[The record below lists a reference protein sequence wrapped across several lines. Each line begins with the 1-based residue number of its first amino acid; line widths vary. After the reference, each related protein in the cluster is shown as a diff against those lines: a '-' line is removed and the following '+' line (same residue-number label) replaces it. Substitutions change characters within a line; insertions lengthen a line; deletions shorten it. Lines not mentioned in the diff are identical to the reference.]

1 MMRVAASR
9 RQHVDVHPVHHAPQT
24 WRDFFVHL
32 VTITIGLFIALTLQA
47 AVESLHHRHLVREAR
62 ENLRR
67 EIQINREHY
76 AENVQTLEKNRR
88 QLAHNI
94 DLLRDLR
101 SGKPIEKS
109 GLVWNWDWDGFI
121 DASWK
126 TARETG
132 AVSYMS
138 FDLINAYDD
147 IYSQQDYVNAQA
159 LVILDEE
166 PKSAAFLQIAKDP
179 SALSPGDI
187 QSMLISL
194 AESDIKV
201 AILQN
206 LMKPLD
212 EKYTKAMKN
221 L

>member
-1 MMRVAASR
+1 M
-9 RQHVDVHPVHHAPQT
+9 DVHPAHHAPRT
-24 WRDFFVHL
+24 WTDFFL
-32 VTITIGLFIALTLQA
+32 QLLMITIGLFIALTLQA
-47 AVESLHHRHLVREAR
+47 GVESLHHRHLVSEAR

-67 EIQINREHY
+67 EIEVNRQRY
-76 AENVQTLEKNRR
+76 AENIQNLEKNHR
-88 QLAHNI
+88 QLAHDI
-94 DLLRDLR
+94 DQLRDLR
-101 SGKPIEKS
+101 SGKAIDKKE
-109 GLVWNWDWDGFI
+109 LAWRWDWNGFI
-121 DASWK
+121 DAAWK

-138 FDLINAYDD
+138 FDLINAYAE
-147 IYSQQDYVNAQA
+147 IYSQQDYVNTQA
-159 LVILDEE
+159 LAIINDE

-194 AESDIKV
+194 AETDIRL
-201 AILQN
+201 AEMQN

-212 EKYTKAMKN
+212 AMYSKAAQA

>member
-1 MMRVAASR
+1 
-9 RQHVDVHPVHHAPQT
+9 
-24 WRDFFVHL
+24 VHL

-47 AVESLHHRHLVREAR
+47 GVESLHHRHLVREAR

-67 EIQINREHY
+67 EIEINRKHY
-76 AENVQTLEKNRR
+76 AENVQNIEKNRS
-88 QLAHNI
+88 QLAHDI
-94 DLLRDLR
+94 DHLRDLR
-101 SGKPIEKS
+101 SGKPIEKND
-109 GLVWNWDWDGFI
+109 LVWGWAWNGYI

-138 FDLINAYDD
+138 FDLINAYAQL
-147 IYSQQDYVNAQA
+147 YLQQDYVNAQA
-159 LVILDEE
+159 LAIINDE

-179 SALSPGDI
+179 AALSLSDI

-194 AESDIKV
+194 AENDIKLST
-201 AILQN
+201 LQN
-206 LMKPLD
+206 IMTPLN
-212 EKYTKAMKN
+212 EMYTKATEA

>member
-1 MMRVAASR
+1 M
-9 RQHVDVHPVHHAPQT
+9 DVHPAHHAPRT
-24 WRDFFVHL
+24 WSEFFLQL

-47 AVESLHHRHLVREAR
+47 GVESLHHRHLVKEAR

-94 DLLRDLR
+94 DQLRDLR
-101 SGKPIEKS
+101 GGKAIEKNA
-109 GLVWNWDWDGFI
+109 LIWNWGWNGYI

-126 TARETG
+126 AARETG

-138 FDLINAYDD
+138 FDLINAYAEL
-147 IYSQQDYVNAQA
+147 YLQQDYVNTQA
-159 LVILDEE
+159 LAIFNDA
-166 PKSAAFLQIAKDP
+166 PKTAAFLQIAKDP
-179 SALSPGDI
+179 SALSPSDI
-187 QSMLISL
+187 QSMLIGL
-194 AESDIKV
+194 AESDIKL
-201 AILQN
+201 ATLQN

-212 EKYTKAMKN
+212 EMYTKAMKT

>member
-1 MMRVAASR
+1 M
-9 RQHVDVHPVHHAPQT
+9 DVHPAHHAPLT
-24 WRDFFVHL
+24 WREFFLQL
-32 VTITIGLFIALTLQA
+32 VTITVGLFIALTLQA
-47 AVESLHHRHLVREAR
+47 GVESLNHRHLVRDAR

-76 AENVQTLEKNRR
+76 AENVQTIEKNRR
-88 QLAHNI
+88 QLAHDI
-94 DLLRDLR
+94 DQLRDLR
-101 SGKPIEKS
+101 GGKTIEKNALLW
-109 GLVWNWDWDGFI
+109 GWDWNGFI

-138 FDLINAYDD
+138 FDLINAYAEL
-147 IYSQQDYVNAQA
+147 YLQQDYVNTQA
-159 LVILDEE
+159 LAIFNDE
-166 PKSAAFLQIAKDP
+166 PKSAAFLEIAKDP

-187 QSMLISL
+187 QSMLIGL
-194 AESDIKV
+194 AESDIKL
-201 AILQN
+201 ATLQN

-212 EKYTKAMKN
+212 EMYMKAIKT